1 MNKTIELSENSIQIL
16 DKQELTDKHIVIIRV
31 DVGNLP
37 THKATEYL
45 NDIKTAFVNKVVPA
59 ELIVMSSKNTVE
71 VFKREESK

>member
-45 NDIKTAFVNKVVPA
+45 KYIKTAFVNKVAPA
-59 ELIVMSSKNTVE
+59 EIIVMSSKNTVE
-71 VFKREESK
+71 VFEREESK